1 MANCIGQLKL
11 RLNVLRS
18 AFAQFGPKFGPKARV
33 LVVAGT
39 LAVISIATGWT
50 APVNVMCP
58 VTTDEPV
65 DARITVNYQGQEIGF
80 CCQKCRRQFLAN
92 PQDYTQ
98 NLTVLAVSTTVDEPA
113 PHSNSHDTDVTDT
126 VTEDTTKAAAE
137 KEPGAA
143 GSEQHDHTTDHGEA
157 SNRLIVYLG
166 KFHPVVV
173 HFPVAL
179 MITAFVIA
187 LAGMVRPSAAADL
200 LSFRLTY
207 LAAAGAIVAAGIGLA
222 AGAGVHYP
230 PEIAGYFSQ
239 HRLLGLSTSALA
251 IATALA
257 AYRAERQPS
266 PSRRWQFRILLFI
279 GAVLVAITG
288 HWGAMLVYGPNHF
301 AF

>member
-1 MANCIGQLKL
+1 M
-11 RLNVLRS
+11 LRS
-18 AFAQFGPKFGPKARV
+18 AFAQFRSQFGAKVRV
-33 LVVAGT
+33 LVLTGT
-39 LAVISIATGWT
+39 LAVLSISTGWT

-65 DARITVNYQGQEIGF
+65 DARITVNYQGKEIGF

-92 PQDYTQ
+92 PQDYTK
-98 NLTVLAVSTTVDEPA
+98 NLTTLAASSTVVEPA
-113 PHSNSHDTDVTDT
+113 PHSNSHDTEIIDAGTD
-126 VTEDTTKAAAE
+126 DTTKAATG
-137 KEPGAA
+137 KVPGAT
-143 GSEQHDHTTDHGEA
+143 GSQQHDHTTDHGEA

-251 IATALA
+251 IATALVA
-257 AYRAERQPS
+257 FRAERWPS
-266 PSRRWQFRILLFI
+266 PSRYWQFRVLLLI
-279 GAVLVAITG
+279 NAVLVAITG
-288 HWGAMLVYGPNHF
+288 HWGAMLVYGPDHF